1 MAWTFQQ
8 ATGWWLYPSGQPAF
22 KQAYA
27 GRDEGCNNPSMQNVK
42 GIGPLPCGL
51 YTACEPHDD
60 AVVGAYAM
68 RLTPSH
74 ANEMFGRSSFFLHG
88 DSVEHPGLA
97 SHGCIVLPRA
107 EREKFWL
114 SGDHMVLVLHG

>member
-1 MAWTFQQ
+1 MWTFLQ
-8 ATGWWLYPSGQPAF
+8 TGRWLNSTGVVVSLV
-22 KQAYA
+22 AYA
-27 GRDEGCNNPSMQNVK
+27 GRDAGKNNPAMQDVK

-51 YTACEPHDD
+51 YEACEPHDD

-68 RLTPSH
+68 RLTPSP
-74 ANEMFGRSSFFLHG
+74 ANEMFGRNSFFLHG

-107 EREKFWL
+107 LREKFWL
-114 SGDHMVLVLHG
+114 SGDHKILVLHG